1 MTGDNSDMTTR
12 AITPLQSPLASDAPV
27 PPLEAGDQLTREE
40 FERRYEATPG
50 IKKAELIEGVVY
62 MAPPAVRWDYHGSP
76 HADLMFWLGYY
87 RVATPGVRLGDNSSI
102 RLDLDNEPQPDA
114 AMLIDPRFGGQA
126 KFVDGLLEGA
136 PDLAAEVSGSSV
148 SIDMNLKL
156 RVYRRNGVREYIVW
170 RVKERAID
178 WFALKGG
185 QYVPMIPVDG
195 ILRSEVFPGLWLDPQ
210 ALIDDD
216 PAAALRVL
224 QNGVES
230 PEHAQFVTL
239 LKSRATNPPAP

>member
-1 MTGDNSDMTTR
+1 
-12 AITPLQSPLASDAPV
+12 V
-27 PPLEAGDQLTREE
+27 
-40 FERRYEATPG
+40 
-50 IKKAELIEGVVY
+50 
-62 MAPPAVRWDYHGSP
+62 
-76 HADLMFWLGYY
+76 
-87 RVATPGVRLGDNSSI
+87 
-102 RLDLDNEPQPDA
+102 RLDLENEPQPDIA
-114 AMLIDPRFGGQA
+114 LMIEPQCGGQA
-126 KFVDGLLEGA
+126 KFADGLLEGA
-136 PDLAAEVSGSSV
+136 PELAAEISGSSV

-178 WFALKGG
+178 WFSLKAG

-239 LKSRATNPPAP
+239 LKSRATKPPAP